1 MLLGITGLLVVI
13 AGSLYSSRIL
23 FSSVLDRVI
32 TALVFGIA
40 QVMIAV
46 FLAGAVLRDLSSV
59 AVFACIVVLAL
70 AYTVPLWLWHRVP
83 AASDSDT
90 ISALPLRMRE
100 RLNLGGIGYAYVGLA
115 AVSLIVIA
123 VIGYFVPPYAADE
136 LGYHL
141 VTVATWIHAR
151 QIIPSNVS
159 LWSDAYPKNAELLFT
174 WLYLIKHDDMLVHL
188 GQWIFALC
196 GMAATA
202 GLARL
207 LGVSRGGAVA
217 AATLFFLAPTI
228 FIQTSTDY
236 VDLAFASMFLA
247 ALYFAQAYMRNPTIR
262 YSLAGGMASGIAL
275 GIKADGA
282 LSIGICAI
290 WMLVETLRRRR
301 QTGIRSAALTGH
313 ISAYL
318 VMLCVLGSYWYIQ
331 NWTLYGNPIYPFV
344 VTVLGHPLF
353 PGFGTIQQLVMRPN
367 TPTALLALPPWKQI
381 WLAWTGIP
389 THFSY
394 DMAIS
399 AFGPQWILLE
409 FPALVLF
416 TGYTLWRDRH
426 TFFIFVVPLWIIFWL
441 QPANWWGR
449 YTMFMVAFG
458 AIALAYMLERLRV
471 RGLRSTGYL
480 LALLLVVATYVVGGT
495 LSLQQ
500 GTLHGYVG
508 TRTISQDFLLSLR
521 LPPKERTTG
530 RIFLPK
536 YAWVD
541 GLRHPTVVG
550 FTTLVAYP
558 YPLFGR
564 HAQNTVLE
572 IMVKNPHAFDQE
584 IVRDHIQYLMTTD
597 HSSQYRAAIEDPRLF
612 RIYNQQ
618 GRYTVFAV
626 TRSTAFR
633 R

>member
-1 MLLGITGLLVVI
+1 MFYGIAGLLVVI
-13 AGSLYSSRIL
+13 AGSIHVARV
-23 FSSVLDRVI
+23 FFPGVLDRVI

-40 QVMIAV
+40 QVMVAV
-46 FLAGAVLRDLSSV
+46 FFAGAVLRDLSSV
-59 AVFACIVVLAL
+59 DVFACIVVLAL
-70 AYTVPLWLWHRVP
+70 AYTVPLWLWHR
-83 AASDSDT
+83 ASVATDSHT
-90 ISALPLRMRE
+90 VSVLPIRMRE
-100 RLNLGGIGYAYVGLA
+100 HLNLGEIGYAYVGLA

-123 VIGYFVPPYAADE
+123 MIGYFVPPYAADE

-151 QIIPSNVS
+151 QIIQSNVS
-159 LWSDAYPKNAELLFT
+159 VWSDAYPKNAELLFT
-174 WLYLIKHDDMLVHL
+174 WLYLFKNDDTLVHL
-188 GQWIFALC
+188 GQWLFALC

-202 GLARL
+202 GLARM

-228 FIQTSTDY
+228 FVQASTDY
-236 VDLAFASMFLA
+236 VDLAFASMFLT
-247 ALYFAQAYMRNPTIR
+247 ALYFAQAYMRNPTAR
-262 YSLAGGMASGIAL
+262 YSLAAGVAGGIAL

-282 LSIGICAI
+282 LYIGICAL

-301 QTGIRSAALTGH
+301 QNGLRSAALAGH
-313 ISAYL
+313 ISAFL
-318 VMLCVLGSYWYIQ
+318 VPLCVLGSYWYIQ
-331 NWTLYGNPIYPFV
+331 DWSLYGNPIYPFV

-353 PGFGTIQQLVMRPN
+353 PGFGTVQQLVMRPN
-367 TPTALLALPPWKQI
+367 TPTSLLGLPPWKQI

-389 THFSY
+389 TYFSN
-394 DMAIS
+394 DMAID

-416 TGYTLWRDRH
+416 TVYTLWRDRR
-426 TFFIFVVPLWIIFWL
+426 TFFLFVVPLWIIFWL
-441 QPANWWGR
+441 QTANWWGR

-458 AIALAYMLERLRV
+458 AIALAYMLERLRM

-480 LALLLVVATYVVGGT
+480 LALILVVATYVVGGT

-500 GTLHGYVG
+500 GPLNGYGG

-521 LPPKERTTG
+521 LPPRERTTG
-530 RIFLPK
+530 RIFLPE

-541 GLRHPTVVG
+541 GLRHPTVIG

-597 HSSQYRAAIEDPRLF
+597 HSPQYRAAMENPQLF
-612 RIYNQQ
+612 RVYNRQ
-618 GRYTVFAV
+618 GKFTVFAV
-626 TRSTAFR
+626 NSTTP
-633 R
+633 